1 MRHARR
7 LDQARVAIRR
17 GEWFIPD
24 EKASASEVPS
34 MSTVPRDVEAER
46 AAIDREVEGKTVC
59 DILARNAETFPDHP
73 ALSWEEGDGWG
84 TLNWKQYRAKVAA
97 AAMGL
102 KDLGVGRGDFV
113 AIMTRNRPEHVIADL
128 GAMHAGATPVSLY
141 NTLVP
146 EQIRYIAEHCGAKVA
161 VVEGREF
168 MERWEK
174 VKADLPA
181 LERVVLLADADEFS
195 GYEWVLSWKDLLS
208 RGTETLQGDG
218 GWDAFEA
225 SRRAVRPEGL
235 ATVIYTSGTTGPP
248 KGVMITQRN
257 VLWTAVSLDMTVRY
271 PAGMRG
277 ISYLPLAHVAE
288 RLITHYLA
296 LNKAAHIYFCPDV
309 LRVFEVVPRVRP
321 DGFFGVPRVWE
332 KLQAG
337 IMAKLEEEPDQRK
350 RKIALKA
357 LEIGRRAARREAA
370 GKPVSL
376 GLKLQRGLFDKLVF
390 SKIRRAI
397 GLDRCILAGTAAA
410 PIGEDTLQFFA
421 GIGLPLVEAYG
432 LSEDSGPATANPPDR
447 IRLGTVGVALPG
459 VEVKLGEDGEIF
471 VRGGNVCPGYYRDP
485 DKTAD
490 TFDADGWLHTGDIGT
505 IDAHGYVRVID
516 RKKELIITAGG
527 KNISPANLENLVKQH
542 PLVGQVCV
550 VGDRQPFVSALIV
563 LDAEVAPGW
572 AASNGLVFSS
582 VAAFSREPRVNAEVQ
597 RAVDDANQQVS
608 QVERIKRFTILPTEW
623 TVDSEELTPTL
634 KLKRRVIHQKYANE
648 IDALYAKTG

>member
-1 MRHARR
+1 M
-7 LDQARVAIRR
+7 
-17 GEWFIPD
+17 
-24 EKASASEVPS
+24 
-34 MSTVPRDVEAER
+34 PRDVRAER
-46 AAIDREVEGKTVC
+46 AAIDEEVEGKTIC
-59 DILARNAETFPDHP
+59 DVLARNALTSPDDP
-73 ALSWEEGDGWG
+73 ALSSEDGAGWR
-84 TLNWKQYRAKVAA
+84 TVSWKEYRAKVAA

-102 KDLGVGRGDFV
+102 KDLGVERGDFV

-128 GAMHAGATPVSLY
+128 GAVHAGATPVSLY
-141 NTLVP
+141 NTLAP
-146 EQIRYIAEHCGAKVA
+146 EQIRYIAEHCAARVA

-181 LERVVLLADADEFS
+181 LEKVVLLADAEEFS
-195 GYEWVLSWKDLLS
+195 GYQWVLSWNDLIS
-208 RGTETLQGDG
+208 RGTETLESDG

-225 SRRAVRPEGL
+225 SRKAVRPEDL

-257 VLWTAVSLDMTVRY
+257 VLWTAVSLDTAVRY
-271 PAGMRG
+271 PPGMTG

-309 LRVFEVVPRVRP
+309 LRIFEIVPRVRP

-350 RKIALKA
+350 RKIAVKA
-357 LEIGRRAARREAA
+357 VEVGRRAAGREAA
-370 GKPVSL
+370 GKPVTL
-376 GLKLQRGLFDKLVF
+376 GLRLQRRLFERLVF

-410 PIGEDTLQFFA
+410 PIGEDTLHFFA
-421 GIGLPLVEAYG
+421 GIGLPLLEAYG

-459 VEVKLGEDGEIF
+459 VEVRLGEDGEIL
-471 VRGGNVCPGYYRDP
+471 VRGGNVCPGYYKDP
-485 DKTAD
+485 DRTAD

-505 IDAHGYVRVID
+505 IDTDGYVNVID

-527 KNISPANLENLVKQH
+527 KNISPANLESLVKRH
-542 PLVGQVCV
+542 PLVGQACV
-550 VGDRQPFVSALIV
+550 VGDRRPYVSALIV
-563 LDAEVAPGW
+563 LDADVAPGW
-572 AASNGLVFSS
+572 AASNGLVFSGL
-582 VAAFSREPRVNAEVQ
+582 ADFSREPRVHAEIQ
-597 RAVDDANQQVS
+597 RAIDDANQKVS
-608 QVERIKRFTILPTEW
+608 QVEQIKRFTILPTEW

-634 KLKRRVIHQKYANE
+634 KLKRRVIHQKYAEE
-648 IDALYAKTG
+648 IDALYS